1 MRASIDYQRGELH
14 RQPVVEVRTEART
27 GVRANTTACYERR
40 QVAELAEA
48 TVGAPQTPP
57 LCERNL

>member
-14 RQPVVEVRTEART
+14 HRSMVEVRTEAKA
-27 GVRANTTACYERR
+27 GAGSNTTPCYER
-40 QVAELAEA
+40 QQAAELAEA
-48 TVGAPQTPP
+48 TVGAPKTPP